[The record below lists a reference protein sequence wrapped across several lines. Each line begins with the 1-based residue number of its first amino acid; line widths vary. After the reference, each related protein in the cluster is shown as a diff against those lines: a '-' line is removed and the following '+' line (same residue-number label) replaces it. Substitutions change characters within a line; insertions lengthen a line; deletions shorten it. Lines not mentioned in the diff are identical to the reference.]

1 MRDILLAAVLGA
13 HGLKGEVR
21 VKSFAQS
28 PDALGAYGPLHTADG
43 RLFTVAGLRAGKEGE
58 AVVALREV
66 ADRGAAEALKGT
78 ELFVAREA
86 LPAPADEEFYHADL
100 VGMDAQ
106 DRDGRRI
113 GKVTGVRNFGASD
126 VIEIARDDGD
136 EILIAFTRRNVPEID
151 LKARRVVI
159 AVPEETED
167 GGNVE

>member
-1 MRDILLAAVLGA
+1 M
-13 HGLKGEVR
+13 
-21 VKSFAQS
+21 
-28 PDALGAYGPLHTADG
+28 
-43 RLFTVAGLRAGKEGE
+43 
-58 AVVALREV
+58 
-66 ADRGAAEALKGT
+66 
-78 ELFVAREA
+78 FVAREA